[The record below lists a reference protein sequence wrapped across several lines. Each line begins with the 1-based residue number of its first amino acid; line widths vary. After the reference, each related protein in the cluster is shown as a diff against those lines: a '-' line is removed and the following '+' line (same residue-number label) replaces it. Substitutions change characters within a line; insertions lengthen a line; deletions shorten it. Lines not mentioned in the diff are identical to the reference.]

1 MPDPL
6 LTAVQL
12 GRVLQSARKARGLSQ
27 AEVGTR
33 LDLSQKRISALENDP
48 ASISVDQLLK
58 LCAALGLEL
67 AIGARPTTDA
77 AASQPPPPAA
87 KTAKGPRGGDKVEW

>member
-1 MPDPL
+1 MTVPL
-6 LTAVQL
+6 LTPMQL
-12 GRVLQSARKARGLSQ
+12 GRVLQSARKARKLSQ

-48 ASISVDQLLK
+48 ASINLDQLLK

-67 AIGARPTTDA
+67 AIGPKPGAANDGSLAPKGAKPARPA
-77 AASQPPPPAA
+77 
-87 KTAKGPRGGDKVEW
+87 RGNDKVEW